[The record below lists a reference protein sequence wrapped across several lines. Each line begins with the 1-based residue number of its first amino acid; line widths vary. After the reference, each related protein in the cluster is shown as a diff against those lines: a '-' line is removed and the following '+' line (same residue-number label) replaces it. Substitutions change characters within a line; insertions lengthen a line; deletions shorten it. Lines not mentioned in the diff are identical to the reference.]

1 MHNIYR
7 DGDCPELGDPTT
19 YATAVVVQVLAIVAG
34 TIADDPTVILVG
46 AIAIGVPLTFAQALI
61 RHAWNE
67 RRSRRRVAVPH
78 PDARR
83 NTAYDSPS
91 TRRT

>member
-1 MHNIYR
+1 MHNVYL
-7 DGDCPELGDPTT
+7 DDDCPELGDLPT
-19 YATAVVVQVLAIVAG
+19 YAMLVVFQVLAIVVG
-34 TIADDPTVILVG
+34 TVADNPTVILVG
-46 AIAIGVPLTFAQALI
+46 AIVIGVPVTFAQALL

-67 RRSRRRVAVPH
+67 RRRRQTDTTASG
-78 PDARR
+78 ALS

>member
-7 DGDCPELGDPTT
+7 DNDCPELGDPTT
-19 YATAVVVQVLAIVAG
+19 YAIAVVVQVLAIVAG

-46 AIAIGVPLTFAQALI
+46 AIVVGVPVTFAQALI
-61 RHAWNE
+61 RHVWNE
-67 RRSRRRVAVPH
+67 RRDRRRAAAAH
-78 PDARR
+78 SGSSGD
-83 NTAYDSPS
+83 TAYDSPS